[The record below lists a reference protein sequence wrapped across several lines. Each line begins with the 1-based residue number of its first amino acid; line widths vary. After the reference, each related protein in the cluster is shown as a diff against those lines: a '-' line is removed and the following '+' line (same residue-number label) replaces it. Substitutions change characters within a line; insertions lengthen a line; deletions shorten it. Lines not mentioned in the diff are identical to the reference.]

1 MVGPLLDVE
10 HVTSKTRREM
20 SPRSRWSGRSPRSPP
35 SYTGPSDSDAL
46 RAMTK
51 VDGYRRTGRRLHAGP
66 GLLRHHRAGQLRHGD
81 VVDERH
87 GNRRSACR
95 RRRRWNGRSGST
107 RPRMRGGQCPGT
119 RTSRQLPDR
128 RRDGS
133 PAPGSACS
141 ATRTPTAPGHL
152 GRATDRR
159 PERHSDPQATGSWA
173 YRYDVR
179 HEYRRFHLARIGR
192 SHVSGAASDKTSW
205 MFPHLSV
212 GRLLYALHAYA
223 L

>member
-1 MVGPLLDVE
+1 
-10 HVTSKTRREM
+10 
-20 SPRSRWSGRSPRSPP
+20 
-35 SYTGPSDSDAL
+35 
-46 RAMTK
+46 MTK

-95 RRRRWNGRSGST
+95 RRRRLNGRSGST

-119 RTSRQLPDR
+119 RTSRQLRDR

-141 ATRTPTAPGHL
+141 ATPTPTAPGHL

-212 GRLLYALHAYA
+212 GRFYMPCTHMRCEVYERVKSVFEIIAQPNRRDIEPVAECAQSALPR
-223 L
+223 LQGRS